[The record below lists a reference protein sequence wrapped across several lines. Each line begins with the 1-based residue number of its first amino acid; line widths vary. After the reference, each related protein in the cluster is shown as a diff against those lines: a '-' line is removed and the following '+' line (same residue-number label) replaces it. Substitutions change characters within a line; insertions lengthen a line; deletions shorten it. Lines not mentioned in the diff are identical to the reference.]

1 MTTIANI
8 QQVIRSYKFDA
19 WVLYDFRGS
28 NSIAWQL
35 LGLPPEAHCTRRWMV
50 VIPAEGTPVKIM
62 HAMEQHPLEHVD
74 AELQLYSRKEEWEQ
88 ITASA
93 LQGYTTIAM
102 EYSPGGELPVVAKV
116 DAGTIERLRA
126 LGLEIAS
133 SADLAQEFTAVWTED
148 QVAENMATADK
159 LYSVMMY
166 AFEFIRHNLQQ
177 ERVFT
182 EFDVI
187 TAIQNRFEEL
197 ELVSSH
203 TPNVSVNANAANPHY
218 HATAEHNTPIG
229 YGDLVLIDMWA
240 RTPNPH
246 STFADITW
254 MGYAGEEV
262 PERYSSVFS
271 VIRDARDAVV
281 SELRK
286 RFENNEPVRGC
297 DLDDI
302 ARTIIDKAGYGK
314 EFFHRTGHSI
324 AVEIH
329 GPGTNLDNYETRDTR
344 RILPLTSF
352 SVEPGVYLP
361 GEFGMRTEIDVVI
374 TKDKKVVVTGG
385 TPQTAIIPLLA
396 AEDPFTGLK

>member
-1 MTTIANI
+1 MTTTAHI
-8 QQVIRSYKFDA
+8 QQVIRSYGFDA

-35 LGLPPEAHCTRRWMV
+35 LGLSADTHCTRRWMM
-50 VIPAEGTPVKIM
+50 VIPAEGTPVKIL

-74 AELQLYSRKEEWEQ
+74 AETMLYARKEEWEQ
-88 ITASA
+88 NTASV
-93 LQGYTTIAM
+93 LQRYKTIAM
-102 EYSPGGELPVVAKV
+102 EYSPNGELPVVAKV
-116 DAGTIERLRA
+116 DAGTIERIRS
-126 LGLEIAS
+126 LGIEIVS

-148 QVAENMATADK
+148 QIAQNIETANK
-159 LYSVMMY
+159 LYTVMIY

-177 ERVFT
+177 KHVFT
-182 EFDVI
+182 EFDVV
-187 TAIQNRFEEL
+187 TAISNRFEEL
-197 ELVSSH
+197 QLLSSH

-240 RTPNPH
+240 KTPDPH

-281 SELRK
+281 AELHR
-286 RFENNEPVRGC
+286 RFEHNEPVRGC
-297 DLDDI
+297 DLDEI
-302 ARTIIDKAGYGK
+302 ARTIINKAGYEK

-344 RILPLTSF
+344 RILPMTSF
-352 SVEPGVYLP
+352 SVEPGIYIP

-374 TKDKKVVVTGG
+374 TKDKKALVTGG

-396 AEDPFTGLK
+396 PTDPLAGLK